1 MSYWVLPT
9 ALALVVGGA
18 AWFFYSEVIRPFT
31 HIRATL
37 RALATRNF
45 STITLANQPRLFK
58 GSAADIQKIAEL
70 LQQLDRQVSDEEF
83 NLKAILS
90 SMVEGVLIADRS
102 HRIRL
107 TNDALTCLFALA
119 KSPLNRTVIEVFRSH
134 ELQNALET
142 ALLGGHPQKIELV
155 HEIASATGG
164 HQLKHFDVHVA
175 GLTPE
180 PDSSPTAA
188 LVVFHDVTKIR
199 GLESVRREF
208 VANVSHEF
216 RTPLAIITGYLETLL
231 DGALDDRA
239 MTKKSLDVMHKN
251 TRRLSLLIDDL
262 LSISRLEDRA
272 KLLSFREVNLR
283 EILLKVIDHLEPN
296 ILEQRAAIDIAW
308 EADAELAEVDGTRI
322 EEVFSNLL
330 GNALRHSGVE
340 DLRIR
345 IAACRKDKDVR
356 ISFADNGAGI
366 PYDDQPHIFERF
378 YRVHKDRS
386 RDAGGTGLGLS
397 IVKNVVQA
405 HGGHVAVESMP
416 GRGATFS
423 VCLPL
428 HQNFLQ
434 ESSGR
439 ST

>member
-1 MSYWVLPT
+1 LSYWILPA
-9 ALALVVGGA
+9 ALAAGAA
-18 AWFFYSEVIRPFT
+18 AWFIYFEVVLPFA

-45 STITLANQPRLFK
+45 STIILANQPRLFK

-107 TNDALTCLFALA
+107 ANDALTSLFSLA
-119 KSPLNRTVIEVFRSH
+119 RPPLSRTVIEVFRSH

-142 ALLGGHPQKIELV
+142 ALVGGQPQKIELV
-155 HEIASATGG
+155 HEISSGAGG
-164 HQLKHFDVHVA
+164 HQLKHFDVHIA

-188 LVVFHDVTKIR
+188 LVVFHDVTRIR
-199 GLESVRREF
+199 GLEAVRREF

-239 MTKKSLDVMHKN
+239 MTKKSLDVIYKN

-272 KLLSFREVNLR
+272 KLLAFREENLK
-283 EILLKVIDHLEPN
+283 EILLKVLDHLEPN
-296 ILEQRAAIDIAW
+296 ILEQRAGIDIAW
-308 EADAELAEVDGTRI
+308 DAGAEVAEVDGTRI
-322 EEVFSNLL
+322 EEVFSNLV

-345 IAACRKDKDVR
+345 IAASRKDRDVF
-356 ISFADNGAGI
+356 ITFADNGAGI

-397 IVKNVVQA
+397 IVKNVIQA

-423 VCLPL
+423 VSLPL

-434 ESSGR
+434 DAPGR
-439 ST
+439 NA